1 MHTVVSVRYNIY
13 RERGNSHPIISHNFF
28 GLLTF
33 FSPPLAAL
41 QASVILFL
49 VYLFFRLSRSGRRA
63 FIQHDVAPPR
73 LENRAPNPRQNA
85 KLFKNT
91 NYGSKKALVPN
102 HDQNQ
107 HQIHFDEADAIIS
120 SRQSNR
126 TVTFGFK

>member
-1 MHTVVSVRYNIY
+1 MYTVVSVRYNIY

-33 FSPPLAAL
+33 FPPFSSTSSKCDTFLG
-41 QASVILFL
+41 LF
-49 VYLFFRLSRSGRRA
+49 FFRLSRSGRRA

-73 LENRAPNPRQNA
+73 LENRAPDPRQNA

-91 NYGSKKALVPN
+91 NYGSKKALPN

-107 HQIHFDEADAIIS
+107 HQIRFDEADAIIS

>member
-1 MHTVVSVRYNIY
+1 MHTVVSVRYDIY
-13 RERGNSHPIISHNFF
+13 RERGNWHPIIFHNFF

-33 FSPPLAAL
+33 FPPLAAL

-49 VYLFFRLSRSGRRA
+49 VSLFFRLSRSGRRA

-91 NYGSKKALVPN
+91 NYGSKKALPN

-107 HQIHFDEADAIIS
+107 HRIRFDEADAIIS